1 MADVETNP
9 TMGRKEQ
16 TLEVLVF
23 LLLIVP
29 SMVLSLLAFQHEK
42 ATFAFVAVSVMLR
55 DISLV
60 LLILFFL
67 WRNGE
72 PRERIGLTYKH
83 GAREIGIGAVLYIP
97 FALLASV
104 VERVF
109 LYVGLSVP
117 SSTIPTF
124 LAPKGTA
131 DIMLAVV
138 LVIVVAISEE
148 IIFRGY
154 LIRRLSAATRN
165 CALGLILSAVIFAIG
180 HGYEG
185 SAGMATVGMMGIFF
199 ALVYLWRKSLVA
211 PITMHFMQDFIS
223 IVLAQLIGKHG
234 LFLMHG
240 MPWR

>member
-1 MADVETNP
+1 MN
-9 TMGRKEQ
+9 RKEQ

-42 ATFAFVAVSVMLR
+42 ATFAFVAISVMLR

-67 WRNGE
+67 WRNRE
-72 PRERIGLTYKH
+72 SNERIGLTFKH
-83 GAREIGIGAVLYIP
+83 GWREIGLGILLYIP
-97 FALLASV
+97 FAYLAAV
-104 VERVF
+104 LERVF
-109 LYVGLSVP
+109 LAAGLTVP
-117 SSTIPTF
+117 SGPIPMF
-124 LAPKGTA
+124 LTPKGPA
-131 DIMLAVV
+131 DIALAVV

-154 LIRRLSAATRN
+154 LIRRLSAATQN
-165 CALGLILSAVIFAIG
+165 CAVGLILAAIIFSMG

-185 SAGMATVGMMGIFF
+185 TAGMATVGMMGIFF

-211 PITMHFMQDFIS
+211 AITMHFLQDFIS
-223 IVLAQLIGKHG
+223 IVLVQSLGKHAVD
-234 LFLMHG
+234 LLLK
-240 MPWR
+240 